1 MNGASPGANNAEKA
15 EREKAKKKEKK
26 ERKDKERAERV
37 EREKGEKDDT
47 PRSASTPVLPES
59 ASMQENPNVQRA
71 EEVKSPVTT
80 DGGGSTGV
88 RTPKTGR
95 PPRNPWTIFMRM
107 QVTVTELELRDF
119 FGEAKGGVRHVSL
132 SHWN

>member
-1 MNGASPGANNAEKA
+1 VNGTSSGPNATEKA

-37 EREKGEKDDT
+37 ERDKGEKDGT
-47 PRSASTPVLPES
+47 PRSASTPVLPEP
-59 ASMQENPNVQRA
+59 ASQDSPNAQRA
-71 EEVKSPVTT
+71 DEVKSPVTT

-107 QVTVTELELRDF
+107 QVAVTEPELRDF
-119 FGEAKGGVRHVSL
+119 FGEAKSGVCRVSL